1 MKKLPY
7 GQDTDFKV
15 QKLAPELSEARNL
28 KAGKNKENNIFYN
41 YYLNISIYNVK

>member
-15 QKLAPELSEARNL
+15 QNLAPELSETRNL
-28 KAGKNKENNIFYN
+28 KTEKNKENNIFYKYN
-41 YYLNISIYNVK
+41 LKISIYNVK